1 MPARPR
7 LLAVLRQGW
16 SWTAGLAIAFWGCF
30 ASAQP
35 PGIPRDFVWRISGT
49 PATVYL
55 AGSLHELR
63 ARDRPSLSLYQ
74 AYALADRVV
83 FEADLAEFAT
93 PAFEERVHSLSTQ
106 PPGRGLTNDVD
117 TVTYELLSRIARRNE
132 LPEDLFNRF
141 QPWFA
146 GTYAALLLLSEAG
159 FQEDHGIDRYFY
171 DRCVR
176 EGKRLEFLE
185 SGAEQ
190 LELLATIPASEAIES
205 LRQDLEAGVDHARA
219 LVEAWS
225 QGDAETLDRLSRVS
239 SDRAPQ
245 SFQRFMVDRNLAWLP
260 RLKTWL
266 KDTNT
271 TLVIVGAGHLVGTN
285 GVVRLLER
293 DGYSVTQLP

>member
-1 MPARPR
+1 MPGRPHLFAI
-7 LLAVLRQGW
+7 LLHGGF
-16 SWTAGLAIAFWGCF
+16 WTAGLVVACWGWCATAQSPRIA
-30 ASAQP
+30 
-35 PGIPRDFVWRISGT
+35 RDFVWRVTGT

-83 FEADLAEFAT
+83 FEADLAEFET
-93 PAFEERVHSLSTQ
+93 PAFQERVHRLSTQ
-106 PPGRGLTNDVD
+106 PPGRGLTNQLDAA
-117 TVTYELLSRIARRNE
+117 TYERLSRIARRND
-132 LPEDLFNRF
+132 LPDDLFNRF

-159 FQEDHGIDRYFY
+159 FQEDHGIDRTFY
-171 DRCVR
+171 DRTVR

-190 LELLATIPASEAIES
+190 LELLAGIPASEAIES
-205 LRQDLEAGVDHARA
+205 LRQDLEAGVDDARA

-225 QGDAETLDRLSRVS
+225 QGDAETLDRLSRES

-245 SFQRFMVDRNLAWLP
+245 SFQRFVVDRNLAWLP